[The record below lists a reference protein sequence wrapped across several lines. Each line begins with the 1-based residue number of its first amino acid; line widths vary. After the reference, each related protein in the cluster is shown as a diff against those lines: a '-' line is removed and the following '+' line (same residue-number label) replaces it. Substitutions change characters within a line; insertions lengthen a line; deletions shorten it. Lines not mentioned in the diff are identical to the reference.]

1 MKNTRDPL
9 LDFRVFL
16 FVVWK
21 FLGLPEP
28 TPIQYDMA
36 DWLQQIFKKRGPR
49 RAIIEAFRGVGK
61 SWITV
66 AFVCWA
72 LYRNPQLKILVVS
85 ASKFHADNF
94 TTFAMRL
101 IMDMQELE
109 HLKPSGDQRNSKIS
123 FDVGPATADLA
134 PSVKSVGITGQ
145 LAGSRADLI
154 VVDDVEVPN
163 NSALPFNSDGYT
175 N

>member
-1 MKNTRDPL
+1 MQKPARDPL
-9 LDFRVFL
+9 SDFRIFL

-28 TPIQYDMA
+28 TPIQYDIA
-36 DWLQQIFKKRGPR
+36 NWLQQIYRKRGPR

-72 LYRNPQLKILVVS
+72 LYLNPQLKILVVS

-101 IMDMQELE
+101 IMDMPELIINE
-109 HLKPSGDQRNSKIS
+109 LPNVGLGGDKYYRPMDSLYRIYH
-123 FDVGPATADLA
+123 GH
-134 PSVKSVGITGQ
+134 
-145 LAGSRADLI
+145 
-154 VVDDVEVPN
+154 
-163 NSALPFNSDGYT
+163 
-175 N
+175 

>member
-1 MKNTRDPL
+1 MSTEVRKDPL
-9 LDFRVFL
+9 QDFRVFL

-28 TPIQYDMA
+28 TPIQYDIA
-36 DWLQQIFKKRGPR
+36 HYLQQIYRGQGPR

-66 AFVCWA
+66 SFVCWA
-72 LYRNPQLKILVVS
+72 LYCNPQLKILVVS
-85 ASKFHADNF
+85 ASKLHADNF

-101 IMDMQELE
+101 ILEMPELE
-109 HLKPSGDQRNSKIS
+109 HLKPRDDQRNSKAS
-123 FDVGPATADLA
+123 FDVGPAKADHS

-145 LAGSRADLI
+145 LTGSRADI
-154 VVDDVEVPN
+154 ICTCP
-163 NSALPFNSDGYT
+163 AIQ
-175 N
+175 